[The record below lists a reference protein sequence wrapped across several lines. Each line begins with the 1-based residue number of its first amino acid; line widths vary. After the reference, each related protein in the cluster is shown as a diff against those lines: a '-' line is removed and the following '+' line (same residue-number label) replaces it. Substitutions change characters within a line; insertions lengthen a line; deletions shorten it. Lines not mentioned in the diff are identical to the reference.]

1 MRITFCWK
9 IPSLVLLCTPAQH
22 LFYSFLL
29 GTLCLDTKTSPLW
42 PLRWMYMTQ
51 GREACHQEGWR
62 KSWGPQRGLIKVAVF
77 FLCRKLAT
85 HGGRNGTHKRLV
97 MSAVPSFFI
106 MESKSSIEAS
116 DWHRRV
122 AGCELFQT
130 TALLCV
136 LQNCGL
142 CKWAGWSSCHQAR
155 SNAADHCGCLVSSH
169 VCECFWQEVPP
180 PPPTSD
186 SLLLLGCTV
195 PWMEHLASSW
205 RHLVKLFSP
214 LEASFLKSETKN
226 CPWREVA
233 RLSQLPV
240 QQVSSGSST
249 LGSSGPLLTYT
260 LAIWPPL
267 SLGSTKC
274 RAPCKVHHF
283 SDLSLGPTDARH
295 CTRKFI
301 SEVSQQPFEVG
312 VWGLKNFQTY
322 TGLFLPDSK
331 SPIFSTGS
339 ASYSISTV
347 ILWGTYYYRYF

>member
-180 PPPTSD
+180 PPNLRLPSSVRLHSSLDGALGFLLKAPGETVFPTG
-186 SLLLLGCTV
+186 SLVLEVWNQKLPLAWGCQTEPATCPTGLLWVFHTGVFWSSPHLHPCYLTPTV
-195 PWMEHLASSW
+195 PGIYQVPS
-205 RHLVKLFSP
+205 
-214 LEASFLKSETKN
+214 T
-226 CPWREVA
+226 
-233 RLSQLPV
+233 V
-240 QQVSSGSST
+240 Q
-249 LGSSGPLLTYT
+249 
-260 LAIWPPL
+260 
-267 SLGSTKC
+267 
-274 RAPCKVHHF
+274 
-283 SDLSLGPTDARH
+283 
-295 CTRKFI
+295 
-301 SEVSQQPFEVG
+301 
-312 VWGLKNFQTY
+312 
-322 TGLFLPDSK
+322 
-331 SPIFSTGS
+331 S
-339 ASYSISTV
+339 ASLFRPFTGAYWCQT
-347 ILWGTYYYRYF
+347 LH